1 VRAVATPVASLR
13 SLRAPLRPA
22 LEHRATRPRSAPT
35 RAETL
40 SRARGARLTREERL
54 ARFIEDLVRA
64 GAVVREVGRD
74 ELHEREKK
82 ERRERWER
90 IRDEAPS
97 PVVPRKR

>member
-1 VRAVATPVASLR
+1 
-13 SLRAPLRPA
+13 
-22 LEHRATRPRSAPT
+22 
-35 RAETL
+35 
-40 SRARGARLTREERL
+40 
-54 ARFIEDLVRA
+54 VRA